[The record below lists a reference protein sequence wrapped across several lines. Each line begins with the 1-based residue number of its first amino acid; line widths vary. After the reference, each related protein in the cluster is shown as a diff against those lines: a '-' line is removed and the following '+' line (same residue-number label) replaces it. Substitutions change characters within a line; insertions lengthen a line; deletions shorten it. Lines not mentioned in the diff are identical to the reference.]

1 MIKKNLIIIFIF
13 LLFNNIS
20 YAAETGSS
28 SNENESSTQE
38 TTGDPKK
45 VSEYNMAV
53 KFIKKAIKYDKKGK
67 TKKAKKQFEKALK
80 YLYIANEKKPDADV
94 FNYLGFATRKL
105 GDYKNAEIYYKLGL
119 SLDPNHFGI
128 NEYLGELYVNTNR
141 IDKAKERLKV
151 LEGCNCE
158 EFEQLNNVI
167 KSGSSKY

>member
-1 MIKKNLIIIFIF
+1 MIKQNLIIILIL

-20 YAAETGSS
+20 YGAASATKE
-28 SNENESSTQE
+28 SNPDSGAE

-45 VSEYNMAV
+45 VSEYNMAL

-80 YLYIANEKKPDADV
+80 YLYIANEKKPDADI

-105 GDYKNAEIYYKLGL
+105 GDYKNAEMYYKLGL

-158 EFEQLNNVI
+158 EIEQLNNVI